1 MNILFICNQGKYRGP
16 TAAKIYKEIF
26 PNDEVKYLGIFTDKN
41 IKQTLDWANK
51 IYLMEDYQLNKLL
64 EINDSLKIFNKT
76 KVLSVEDIY
85 KKYDPKLIKIL
96 KEKFENGK

>member
-1 MNILFICNQGKYRGP
+1 
-16 TAAKIYKEIF
+16 
-26 PNDEVKYLGIFTDKN
+26 
-41 IKQTLDWANK
+41 
-51 IYLMEDYQLNKLL
+51 MEEYQLNKLL

-76 KVLSVEDIY
+76 KVLSIEDIY